1 MKCKHCGKEYEQERS
16 TQKYCT
22 ITCMYEYHKEKQRK
36 ETEAK
41 RNEPKTA
48 VCVHCGKEFIVKRG
62 NIKFCGEECKE
73 RANEIR
79 KSLKKSGTQKPTPT
93 SKQDDVD
100 PWEALANAIVIQAI
114 NDYRQSKDVLKYEP
128 YNDIEKGKVK
138 HIEKFFQS
146 EYFKAITNLNPDM
159 LLKKLRSE

>member
-1 MKCKHCGKEYEQERS
+1 MKCKWCGEEFEQQRG
-16 TQKYCT
+16 TQKYCDKVCQQEFHKQNQRNET
-22 ITCMYEYHKEKQRK
+22 IR
-36 ETEAK
+36 K
-41 RNEPKTA
+41 RNIPKTTI
-48 VCVHCGKEFIVKRG
+48 CVHCGKDFVVTRG
-62 NIKFCGEECKE
+62 NQKFCSEDCKE
-73 RANEIR
+73 KANEIR

-138 HIEKFFQS
+138 HIEKFIQS